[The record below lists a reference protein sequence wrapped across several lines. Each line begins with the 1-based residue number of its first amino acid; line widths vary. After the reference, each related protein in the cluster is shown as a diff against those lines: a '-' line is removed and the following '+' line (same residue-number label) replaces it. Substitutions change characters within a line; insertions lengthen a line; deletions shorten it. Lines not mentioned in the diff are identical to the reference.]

1 MRIRSA
7 CAVLAVALSATV
19 LGVGTADA
27 TGPLSGTKV
36 RNWLTGYVL
45 GVAGSSTVGGAQI
58 QYQADTDDLAQK
70 WAIDPVTSSTF
81 LLRNLNS
88 DMCVTAVGGGAS
100 EALQQRPCDPRWDE
114 QIFSMEASSKPN
126 RYQLKNQAYN
136 LCLNPG
142 SVSAPTV
149 ARVIGCSTTSI
160 NNYNT
165 HSFDVR

>member
-1 MRIRSA
+1 MRVRSA

-36 RNWLTGYVL
+36 RNWQTGFVL
-45 GVAGSSTVGGAQI
+45 GVAGNSTVGGAEV
-58 QYQADTDDLAQK
+58 QYQADTDNLAQK

-81 LLRNLNS
+81 MLRNLNS
-88 DMCVTAVGGGAS
+88 DMCVTAVGGGGS

-114 QIFSMEASSKPN
+114 QIFSMEASVKSN
-126 RYQLKNQAYN
+126 RYQLKNQAHN
-136 LCLNPG
+136 LCLNPAG
-142 SVSAPTV
+142 VAAPTY
-149 ARVIGCSTTSI
+149 ARVVGCSTV
-160 NNYNT
+160 NNYNA

>member
-7 CAVLAVALSATV
+7 CATIAVALSATV

-36 RNWLTGYVL
+36 RNWQTGYVL
-45 GVAGSSTVGGAQI
+45 GVAGNSTVGGAQI
-58 QYQADTDDLAQK
+58 HYEVDTDNLAQK
-70 WAIDPVTSSTF
+70 WAIDPVTSTTF

-100 EALQQRPCDPRWDE
+100 EALQQRPCDSRWDE
-114 QIFSMEASSKPN
+114 QIFSMEEASKPS
-126 RYQLKNQAYN
+126 RYQLKNKAHN
-136 LCLNPG
+136 LCLNPSTAG
-142 SVSAPTV
+142 APAY
-149 ARVIGCSTTSI
+149 ARVVGCSTT
-160 NNYNT
+160 NGYNA

>member
-36 RNWLTGYVL
+36 RNWQTGYVL
-45 GVAGSSTVGGAQI
+45 GVAGSSTVGGAQV
-58 QYQADTDDLAQK
+58 QYETDTGDLAQK
-70 WAIDPVTSSTF
+70 WAIDPVTSNTF

-88 DMCVTAVGGGAS
+88 DMCVTAVGGGQT
-100 EALQQRPCDPRWDE
+100 EALQQRPCDPRWSE
-114 QIFSMEASSKPN
+114 QIFSMEDSKPS

-136 LCLNPG
+136 TCLNPS
-142 SVSAPTV
+142 SVGLPAYARLATCSATNP
-149 ARVIGCSTTSI
+149 
-160 NNYNT
+160 YNA

>member
-7 CAVLAVALSATV
+7 CVMVAVALGATV

-36 RNWLTGYVL
+36 RNWQTGFVL
-45 GVAGSSTVGGAQI
+45 GVAGGSTVGGAQI
-58 QYQADTDDLAQK
+58 QYEADTDNLAQK

-88 DMCVTAVGGGAS
+88 DMCVTAVGGGAT

-136 LCLNPG
+136 LCLNPYA
-142 SVSAPTV
+142 STAPTY
-149 ARVIGCSTTSI
+149 ARVVACSAT
-160 NNYNT
+160 NGYQT

>member
-7 CAVLAVALSATV
+7 CVMVAVALSTTA

-36 RNWLTGYVL
+36 RNWQTGFVL
-45 GVAGSSTVGGAQI
+45 GVAGNSTVGGAEV
-58 QYQADTDDLAQK
+58 QYQADTDNLAQK

-88 DMCVTAVGGGAS
+88 DMCVTTVGGSDS
-100 EALQQRPCDPRWDE
+100 EALQQRPRDSRWDE
-114 QIFSMEASSKPN
+114 QIFSMDNSSKLN
-126 RYQLKNQAYN
+126 RYQLKSQAYN
-136 LCLNPG
+136 KCLIPYLTT
-142 SVSAPTV
+142 APTY
-149 ARVIGCSTTSI
+149 ARVIACNAT
-160 NNYNT
+160 NAYMT

>member
-36 RNWLTGYVL
+36 RNWHTGYVL
-45 GVAGSSTVGGAQI
+45 GVAGGSTVGGAQV
-58 QYQADTDDLAQK
+58 QYEVDTDNLAQK

-88 DMCVTAVGGGAS
+88 DMCVTSVSGGGT

-114 QIFSMEASSKPN
+114 QIFSMEASGKPN

-142 SVSAPTV
+142 STGVPTY
-149 ARVIGCSTTSI
+149 ARVTACSTTNS
-160 NNYNT
+160 YNT

>member
-7 CAVLAVALSATV
+7 CVMVAVALSATV

-36 RNWLTGYVL
+36 RNWMTGYVL
-45 GVAGSSTVGGAQI
+45 GVAGNSTVGGAEV
-58 QYQADTDDLAQK
+58 QYQSDTGDLAQK

-81 LLRNLNS
+81 MLRNLNS
-88 DMCVTAVGGGAS
+88 DMCVTAVSGGDT

-114 QIFSMEASSKPN
+114 QIFSMEVSSKPN
-126 RYQLKNQAYN
+126 RYQLKSQAHGK
-136 LCLNPG
+136 CVNPATTG
-142 SVSAPTV
+142 APAF
-149 ARVIGCSTTSI
+149 ARVVLCSTAYT
-160 NNYNT
+160 YNT

>member
-1 MRIRSA
+1 MRLRSA
-7 CAVLAVALSATV
+7 CVSFAVALGITA
-19 LGVGTADA
+19 LAAGTANA
-27 TGPLSGTKV
+27 VGPLSGTKV
-36 RNWLTGYVL
+36 RNWQTGYVL
-45 GVAGSSTVGGAQI
+45 GVAGNSTVGGAQI
-58 QYQADTDDLAQK
+58 QYQQDTGDLAQK

-88 DMCVTAVGGGAS
+88 DMCVTAVGGGS
-100 EALQQRPCDPRWDE
+100 TEALQQRPCDSRWDE

-126 RYQLKNQAYN
+126 RYQLKNQAHN

-142 SVSAPTV
+142 TTAANAY
-149 ARVIGCSTTSI
+149 ARVIACGDT

>member
-7 CAVLAVALSATV
+7 CVMAAAMLTATV

-36 RNWLTGYVL
+36 RNWQTGFVL
-45 GVAGSSTVGGAQI
+45 GVAGNSTVGGAEV
-58 QYQADTDDLAQK
+58 QYQADTDNLAQK

-88 DMCVTAVGGGAS
+88 DMCVTAVGGGNT

-114 QIFSMEASSKPN
+114 QIFSMEASTKVN
-126 RYQLKNQAYN
+126 RYQLKNQAHN

-142 SVSAPTV
+142 STGAPIY
-149 ARVIGCSTTSI
+149 ARVTACSTA
-160 NNYNT
+160 NYHNT
-165 HSFDVR
+165 HSFEVR

>member
-7 CAVLAVALSATV
+7 CAVIAVALSATV

-36 RNWLTGYVL
+36 RNWQTSFVL
-45 GVAGSSTVGGAQI
+45 GVAGNSTVGGAEV
-58 QYQADTDDLAQK
+58 QYQADTGDLAQK

-88 DMCVTAVGGGAS
+88 DMCVTAVGGGDN
-100 EALQQRPCDPRWDE
+100 EALQQRPCDSRWDE
-114 QIFSMEASSKPN
+114 QIFSMEVSSKPN

-136 LCLNPG
+136 KCLVPNLTT
-142 SVSAPTV
+142 APTF
-149 ARVIGCSTTSI
+149 ARVFACNAANG
-160 NNYNT
+160 YMT